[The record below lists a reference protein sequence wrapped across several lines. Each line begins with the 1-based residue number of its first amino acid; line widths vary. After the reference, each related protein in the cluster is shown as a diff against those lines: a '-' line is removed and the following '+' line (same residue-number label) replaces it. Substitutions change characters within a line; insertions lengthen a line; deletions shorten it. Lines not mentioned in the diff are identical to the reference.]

1 MRAII
6 GTKLLSS
13 SEAQPA
19 TKPFEIYDSR
29 LPGFTLRVQPS
40 GVRSYYARFG
50 RNRRISLGKV
60 GALLPEEAREKCQK
74 VLGNVA
80 HGHHPLQGLGGTDG
94 LTLGQF
100 IDEIYSPWVKA
111 NRVRTAANT
120 LEKLRRLLHDF
131 A

>member
-1 MRAII
+1 MCLADEADNVAIRIVTWVRIREGQLRA
-6 GTKLLSS
+6 
-13 SEAQPA
+13 
-19 TKPFEIYDSR
+19 
-29 LPGFTLRVQPS
+29 
-40 GVRSYYARFG
+40 
-50 RNRRISLGKV
+50 
-60 GALLPEEAREKCQK
+60 EEAREKCQK

-120 LEKLRRLLHDF
+120 LEKLRRLFRTWFPEPLTTITLE
-131 A
+131 